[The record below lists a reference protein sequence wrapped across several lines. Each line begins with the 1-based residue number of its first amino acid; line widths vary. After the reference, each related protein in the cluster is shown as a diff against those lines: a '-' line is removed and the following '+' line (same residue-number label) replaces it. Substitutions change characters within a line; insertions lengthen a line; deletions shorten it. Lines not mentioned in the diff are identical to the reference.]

1 MVLEA
6 SSEFRAYPTHTVSL
20 ICNKAARASERG
32 VCQDAHHG
40 GWDPINTQSLDAA
53 AKSAHTFCKRIHV
66 IYRVCH
72 CLLSL
77 EVMLIVVSNFCM
89 DFQFGP
95 HSATNRNMLTLP
107 TQVKPGKSKQDLF
120 ITGDILSFCS
130 QEKRHWPQ
138 VLETMPFHP
147 ESSSSALVAPWS
159 TRAGIALQ
167 PRLNEKRCPL
177 P

>member
-72 CLLSL
+72 CLLSR

-89 DFQFGP
+89 DFQCGP
-95 HSATNRNMLTLP
+95 HSATKRNVNAANTSKARKIQARSFHYRGYPKFLF
-107 TQVKPGKSKQDLF
+107 PGKTALA
-120 ITGDILSFCS
+120 LSLI
-130 QEKRHWPQ
+130 H
-138 VLETMPFHP
+138 
-147 ESSSSALVAPWS
+147 
-159 TRAGIALQ
+159 I
-167 PRLNEKRCPL
+167 
-177 P
+177 